1 MTRLSAPRILFA
13 IIYSILKRLLD
24 ETNPKM
30 LAFLRSLRL
39 LLVLRPRQFVLVA
52 LFGCLVVA
60 GAGAVEKSSVVLT
73 PEEAA
78 WVAAHRETVFS
89 VGFDP
94 YAGMDVF
101 DFQGRRTGFLPA
113 LLEDMQA
120 QLGLRLALAE
130 VKTWNDAYRAFEH
143 GRIDVL
149 YGANPTPEREELMV
163 FTRPALRYPYVV
175 FAHRDSPVQTLGDL
189 DGKRVGFIANDFVS
203 RQLPLEYHNIA
214 YAAEHY
220 ADQERGLK
228 ALAAKKIQGFITSGG
243 GVEREYLT
251 KYPELVVVAELKAIT
266 SDMTFAVLWETAILG
281 RIIDKYVEQRK
292 AHIEKIA
299 GDVERVYTRKLL
311 KLTEAEL
318 AWLERKGE
326 AVVGVADDYLPFD
339 HYANGEYRGIV
350 GETLK
355 AVSDIIGIRFKVEHG
370 PFAEIYE
377 KARSGAIDVVN
388 IAKTEDRLQ
397 YFLYPRPICR
407 ERDIIVGRKTS
418 PPVQDVYGLDGLSVA
433 VIDGFWHEE
442 YLRKNLKN
450 PRITKTDDIVES
462 LRLLREGKVDYMI
475 ENPTV
480 VEYYING
487 LGFTDLVKR
496 GGTSKD
502 SFVYFGVNRQ
512 QPELAS
518 IIDKVL
524 PLINYEDMK
533 YAGMQSVPTL
543 RNEES
548 RQLGSVVIGLALAL
562 GVILFVTVRIV
573 RSLSDQKAQTR
584 FLKEREQLLYTD
596 VLTGFHNRNYFGH
609 NAEALQKG
617 EYPQAILVADLN
629 NLKRVNDAYGHAAG
643 DALLRLFAAYIRE
656 LFPEGNVFRIGGD
669 EFIILLDRTSKE
681 AALKAIEALQ
691 AKCDKVGYTVKDGQ
705 AIHPSAAMGYA
716 IRNHDQERLDDLI
729 ARADERMYQAKAR
742 MKKRRS
748 DRQEPVPETNDDQ

>member
-1 MTRLSAPRILFA
+1 MPFTLHDVFSW
-13 IIYSILKRLLD
+13 
-24 ETNPKM
+24 
-30 LAFLRSLRL
+30 
-39 LLVLRPRQFVLVA
+39 LLVGFRRFLLVMA
-52 LFGCLVVA
+52 TGWLAAVSAA
-60 GAGAVEKSSVVLT
+60 GAETPGVALT

-78 WVAAHRETVFS
+78 WVSAHRETVFS

-101 DFQGRRTGFLPA
+101 EFQGKRMGFLPA
-113 LLEDMQA
+113 LLDDMQA
-120 QLGLRLALAE
+120 QLGLRLVPAE
-130 VKTWNDAYRAFEH
+130 VRTWNDAYSGFEH

-163 FTRPALRYPYVV
+163 FSRPALRYPYVV
-175 FAHRDSPVQTLGDL
+175 FAHKDSSVQTLGDL
-189 DGKRVGFIANDFVS
+189 DGKRVGFITNDFVS
-203 RQLPLEYHNIA
+203 QQLPLEYHNIA

-220 ADQERGLK
+220 PDQERGLK
-228 ALAAKKIQGFITSGG
+228 ALAARKIQGFVTSGG

-251 KYPELVVVAELKAIT
+251 KYPDLTLVAELPAIT

-281 RIIDKYVEQRK
+281 RIIDKYIDQRK
-292 AHIEKIA
+292 EHIQKIA
-299 GDVERVYTRKLL
+299 RDVERIYTRKAL
-311 KLTEAEL
+311 KLTAAEL
-318 AWLERKGE
+318 EWLERRGE

-339 HYANGEYRGIV
+339 YFHSGEYLGIA

-355 AVSDIIGIRFKVEHG
+355 RISDIIGIRFKVEHG
-370 PFAEIYE
+370 PFAEVYE
-377 KARSGAIDVVN
+377 KARAGAIDVLN

-397 YFLYPRPICR
+397 YFFYPRPIST

-418 PPVQDVYGLDGLSVA
+418 PPVQDVYGLEGERVA

-442 YLRKNLKN
+442 YLRKNLKS
-450 PRITKTDDIVES
+450 PSIVKTDDIMES

-480 VEYYING
+480 LEYYING
-487 LGFTDLVKR
+487 LGYTDLVKR
-496 GGTSKD
+496 GSTSKD

-524 PLINYEDMK
+524 PLIKFEDMK
-533 YAGMQSVPTL
+533 YLGMQSVPTL

-548 RQLGSVVIGLALAL
+548 RQLGSVIIGLIFALAI
-562 GVILFVTVRIV
+562 ILFVTVRIV
-573 RSLSDQKAQTR
+573 RSLANQKAQTR

-596 VLTGFHNRNYFGH
+596 VLTGFHNRNYFSDH
-609 NAEALQKG
+609 AETLQKG
-617 EYPQAILVADLN
+617 VYPQAILVADLN
-629 NLKRVNDAYGHAAG
+629 NLKRVNDAHGHAAG
-643 DALLRLFAAYIRE
+643 DALLRLFADHIRE
-656 LFPEGNVFRIGGD
+656 LFPQGEAFRIGGD
-669 EFIILLDRTSKE
+669 EFIILLNSTSKE
-681 AALKAIEALQ
+681 AAMKAIEALQ
-691 AKCDKVGYTVKDGQ
+691 TRCQTFGHAIKDGQ
-705 AIHPSAAMGYA
+705 AIYPSAAMGYA

-748 DRQEPVPETNDDQ
+748 DLQDDSVTAKSH

>member
-1 MTRLSAPRILFA
+1 
-13 IIYSILKRLLD
+13 
-24 ETNPKM
+24 M

-39 LLVLRPRQFVLVA
+39 LLVLRPRPFVLVA
-52 LFGCLVVA
+52 VVGCLVVA
-60 GAGAVEKSSVVLT
+60 GAGAGEKSSVVLT

-311 KLTEAEL
+311 KLTDAEL

-350 GETLK
+350 GETLRK
-355 AVSDIIGIRFKVEHG
+355 ISDIIGICFKVEHG
-370 PFAEIYE
+370 PFAEVYE
-377 KARSGAIDVVN
+377 KARTGAIDVLN

-397 YFLYPRPICR
+397 YFFYPRPISM

-418 PPVQDVYGLDGLSVA
+418 PPVQDVYGLEGARVA

-442 YLRKNLKN
+442 YLRKNLKTPN
-450 PRITKTDDIVES
+450 IAKTDDIMES

-487 LGFTDLVKR
+487 LGYTDLVKR
-496 GGTSKD
+496 GSTSKD

-524 PLINYEDMK
+524 PLINFDDMK
-533 YAGMQSVPTL
+533 YLGMQSVPTL

-548 RQLGSVVIGLALAL
+548 RQLGSVIIGLVFALAI
-562 GVILFVTVRIV
+562 ILFVTVRIV
-573 RSLSDQKAQTR
+573 RSLANQKAQTR
-584 FLKEREQLLYTD
+584 FLKEREQFLYTD
-596 VLTGFHNRNYFGH
+596 VLTGFHNRNYFSH
-609 NAEALQKG
+609 QAEALQKG
-617 EYPQAILVADLN
+617 VYPQAILVADLN
-629 NLKRVNDAYGHAAG
+629 NLKRVNDAHGHAAG

-656 LFPEGNVFRIGGD
+656 LFPEGEVFRIGGD
-669 EFIILLDRTSKE
+669 EFIILLNRTSKE
-681 AALKAIEALQ
+681 AAVRAIEALQ
-691 AKCDKVGYTVKDGQ
+691 SSCQTFGHTVKNGQ
-705 AIHPSAAMGYA
+705 VIYPSAAMGYA

-748 DRQEPVPETNDDQ
+748 DFQDEAAAAKND

>member
-1 MTRLSAPRILFA
+1 MIAIGWVSAAPSFGAAESA
-13 IIYSILKRLLD
+13 I
-24 ETNPKM
+24 
-30 LAFLRSLRL
+30 A
-39 LLVLRPRQFVLVA
+39 
-52 LFGCLVVA
+52 
-60 GAGAVEKSSVVLT
+60 LT
-73 PEEAA
+73 PEESA
-78 WVAAHRETVFS
+78 WVEAHRETVFS

-101 DFQGRRTGFLPA
+101 EFRGRRIGFLPA
-113 LLEDMQA
+113 LLDDMQA
-120 QLGLRLALAE
+120 QLGVRLALAE
-130 VKTWNDAYRAFEH
+130 VKTWNDAYSGFEH

-175 FAHRDSPVQTLGDL
+175 FAHKDSPVQTLGDL
-189 DGKRVGFIANDFVS
+189 DGKRVGFIEDDFVS
-203 RQLPLEYHNIA
+203 QQLPLEYHNIA

-220 ADQERGLK
+220 PDQQKGLK
-228 ALAAKKIQGFITSGG
+228 ALASRKIQGFITSGG
-243 GVEREYLT
+243 GVEREYLS
-251 KYPELVVVAELKAIT
+251 KYPDLTVVAELHTIT

-281 RIIDKYVEQRK
+281 RIIDKYIDQRK
-292 AHIEKIA
+292 AHLQAIA
-299 GDVERVYTRKLL
+299 QDVERIYARKVL
-311 KLTEAEL
+311 KLTDAEL

-339 HYANGEYRGIV
+339 YYDKGEYRGIV
-350 GETLK
+350 GETLRRI
-355 AVSDIIGIRFKVEHG
+355 SEIIGIRFSVVHG
-370 PFAEIYE
+370 PFAEVLD
-377 KARSGAIDVVN
+377 KARAGAVDVLNV
-388 IAKTEDRLQ
+388 AKTEDRLQ
-397 YFLYPRPICR
+397 HFFFPRPISM
-407 ERDIIVGRKTS
+407 ERDVIVGRKTS
-418 PPVQDVYGLDGLSVA
+418 PPVQDVYGLEGARVA

-450 PRITKTDDIVES
+450 PQIAKTDDIMES

-487 LGFTDLVKR
+487 LGYTDLVKR
-496 GGTSKD
+496 GSTSKD

-524 PLINYEDMK
+524 PLINFDEMK
-533 YAGMQSVPTL
+533 YLGMQSVPTL

-548 RQLGSVVIGLALAL
+548 RQLGSIIIGLVFALAI
-562 GVILFVTVRIV
+562 ILFVTVRIV
-573 RSLSDQKAQTR
+573 RSLADQKAQTR

-596 VLTGFHNRNYFGH
+596 VLTGFHNRNYFSH
-609 NAEALQKG
+609 HAEALQKG
-617 EYPQAILVADLN
+617 IYPQAILAADLN
-629 NLKRVNDAYGHAAG
+629 NLKRVNDAHGHAAG

-656 LFPEGNVFRIGGD
+656 LFPEGAAFRIGGD
-669 EFIILLDRTSKE
+669 EFIILLNSTSKE
-681 AALKAIEALQ
+681 AAIKAIEALQ
-691 AKCDKVGYTVKDGQ
+691 SSCQTFGHTVKDGQ
-705 AIHPSAAMGYA
+705 VIYPSAAMGYA

-748 DRQEPVPETNDDQ
+748 DLQDETVTTNSA

>member
-1 MTRLSAPRILFA
+1 MRFPWYSVFA
-13 IIYSILKRLLD
+13 W
-24 ETNPKM
+24 
-30 LAFLRSLRL
+30 L
-39 LLVLRPRQFVLVA
+39 LLGLRQFLLVMA
-52 LFGCLVVA
+52 VVWASAVPSFGA
-60 GAGAVEKSSVVLT
+60 ETSGIALT
-73 PEEAA
+73 PEETA
-78 WVAAHRETVFS
+78 WVEAHRETVFS

-101 DFQGRRTGFLPA
+101 EFQGRRIGFLPA
-113 LLEDMQA
+113 LLDDMQA
-120 QLGLRLALAE
+120 QLGLRLAPAE
-130 VKTWNDAYRAFEH
+130 VKTWNDAYSGFEH

-163 FTRPALRYPYVV
+163 FTRPALHYPYVV
-175 FAHRDSPVQTLGDL
+175 FAHKDSSVQTLGDL
-189 DGKRVGFIANDFVS
+189 DGKRVGFIEDDFVS
-203 RQLPLEYHNIA
+203 QQLPLEYHNIA
-214 YAAEHY
+214 YAAEHFS
-220 ADQERGLK
+220 DQDKGLK
-228 ALAAKKIQGFITSGG
+228 ALAARKIQGFITSGG

-251 KYPELVVVAELKAIT
+251 KYPDLRVVAELPTIT

-281 RIIDKYVEQRK
+281 RIIDKYIEQRK

-299 GDVERVYTRKLL
+299 QDVERVYTRKVL
-311 KLTEAEL
+311 KLTDAEL

-339 HYANGEYRGIV
+339 YYDNGEYRGIV
-350 GETLK
+350 GETLRRM
-355 AVSDIIGIRFKVEHG
+355 SEIIGIRFKVVHG
-370 PFAEIYE
+370 PFAEILD
-377 KARSGAIDVVN
+377 KAQAGAIDVLN

-397 YFLYPRPICR
+397 HFFFPRPISM

-418 PPVQDVYGLDGLSVA
+418 PPVQDVYGLEGARVA

-450 PRITKTDDIVES
+450 PNIAKTDDIMES

-487 LGFTDLVKR
+487 LGYTDLVKR
-496 GGTSKD
+496 GSTSKD
-502 SFVYFGVNRQ
+502 SFVYFGVNRR

-524 PLINYEDMK
+524 PLINFDDMK
-533 YAGMQSVPTL
+533 YLGMQSVPTL

-548 RQLGSVVIGLALAL
+548 RQLGSIIIGLVFALAI
-562 GVILFVTVRIV
+562 ILFVTVRIV
-573 RSLSDQKAQTR
+573 RSLAEQKAQTR

-596 VLTGFHNRNYFGH
+596 VLTGFHNRNYFSH
-609 NAEALQKG
+609 HTEALQKG
-617 EYPQAILVADLN
+617 IYPQAILAADLN
-629 NLKRVNDAYGHAAG
+629 NLKRVNDAHGHAAG

-656 LFPEGNVFRIGGD
+656 LFPEGEVFRIGGD
-669 EFIILLDRTSKE
+669 EFIILLNRTSKE
-681 AALKAIEALQ
+681 AAVKAIEALQ
-691 AKCDKVGYTVKDGQ
+691 RSCQTFGHTVKNGQ
-705 AIHPSAAMGYA
+705 VIYPSAAMGYA

-748 DRQEPVPETNDDQ
+748 DFQDEAAAAKND

>member
-1 MTRLSAPRILFA
+1 MPALPHSFVA
-13 IIYSILKRLLD
+13 IALIAWR
-24 ETNPKM
+24 
-30 LAFLRSLRL
+30 RL
-39 LLVLRPRQFVLVA
+39 LLTALVA
-52 LFGCLVVA
+52 CFPA
-60 GAGAVEKSSVVLT
+60 AVCISAETSGVVLT
-73 PEEAA
+73 PEETA

-101 DFQGRRTGFLPA
+101 EFQGKRMGFLPA
-113 LLEDMQA
+113 VLDDMQA
-120 QLGLRLALAE
+120 QLGLRFALADT
-130 VKTWNDAYRAFEH
+130 KTWNDAYRAFEH
-143 GRIDVL
+143 GQIDVL

-175 FAHRDSPVQTLGDL
+175 FAHKDSAIQTFGDL

-203 RQLPLEYHNIA
+203 QQLPLEYHNIA

-220 ADQERGLK
+220 PDQERGLK
-228 ALAAKKIQGFITSGG
+228 ALAGKRIQGFITSGG
-243 GVEREYLT
+243 GVERELLT
-251 KYPELVVVAELKAIT
+251 KYPDLAVVAELHTIT
-266 SDMTFAVLWETAILG
+266 SDMTFAVLWDTAILG

-292 AHIEKIA
+292 THIDKIA
-299 GDVERVYTRKLL
+299 RDVERVYTRKVL
-311 KLTEAEL
+311 KLTDAEL
-318 AWLERKGE
+318 AWLEQKGE

-339 HYANGEYRGIV
+339 YFHDGEYRGIV

-355 AVSDIIGIRFKVEHG
+355 RVSEIIGIHFKVVRG

-377 KARSGAIDVVN
+377 KARSGSIDVLN

-397 YFLYPRPICR
+397 YFIYPRPISK
-407 ERDIIVGRKTS
+407 ERDIIIGRKTS
-418 PPVQDVYGLDGLSVA
+418 PPVQDVYGLESARVA
-433 VIDGFWHEE
+433 VIEGFWHEE

-450 PRITKTDDIVES
+450 PQIVRTKDIMES
-462 LRLLREGKVDYMI
+462 LRLLREGKVDYMM

-487 LGFTDLVKR
+487 LGYTDLVKR
-496 GGTSKD
+496 GSTSKD
-502 SFVYFGVNRQ
+502 SFVYFGVSRR

-524 PLINYEDMK
+524 PLINFEDMK

-548 RQLGSVVIGLALAL
+548 RQLSSIVIGLAFALA
-562 GVILFVTVRIV
+562 VILFLTVRIV
-573 RSLSDQKAQTR
+573 RSLAEQKAQTR

-596 VLTGFHNRNYFGH
+596 VLTGFHNRNYFSH
-609 NAEALQKG
+609 NADTLQRG
-617 EYPQAILVADLN
+617 EYPQAIVVADLN

-643 DALLRLFAAYIRE
+643 DALLRLFASYIRE
-656 LFPEGNVFRIGGD
+656 LFPEGKAFRIGGD
-669 EFIILLDRTSKE
+669 EFIILLDRTTKE
-681 AALKAIEALQ
+681 VAIKGIEALQ
-691 AKCDKVGYTVKDGQ
+691 SSCRTFGHTVKDGQ
-705 AIHPSAAMGYA
+705 VIYPSAAMGYA

-748 DRQEPVPETNDDQ
+748 DHQPAAPDGEQEVRDKDAEAR